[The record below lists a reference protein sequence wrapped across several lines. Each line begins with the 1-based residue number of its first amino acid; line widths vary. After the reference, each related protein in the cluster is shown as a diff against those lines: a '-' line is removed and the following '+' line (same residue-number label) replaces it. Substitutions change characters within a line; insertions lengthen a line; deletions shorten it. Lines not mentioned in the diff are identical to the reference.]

1 MKISERDAMKQ
12 ARLRGTGLVVSRL
25 ALCTMTFGWR
35 YGSMAKA
42 DQKTA
47 SDMVALDLVV
57 ILFEIRRTSIRRA
70 SRRRSSGRRSAPSAI
85 EAKLK
90 AALGEQ
96 GAEP

>member
-1 MKISERDAMKQ
+1 
-12 ARLRGTGLVVSRL
+12 
-25 ALCTMTFGWR
+25 MTFGWR
-35 YGSMAKA
+35 YGSMAKV

-85 EAKLK
+85 EETLRV
-90 AALGEQ
+90 ALGQ
-96 GAEP
+96 Q